1 MLYRDLVQFDPIESV
16 IQLREADDRQQASR
30 LVETYVISDHMADL
44 LVNVVIPQLQIDR
57 PLDNKGVLIVGN
69 YGTGKSHLMSLL
81 SSICEHADMVPSV
94 NHPKVRQA
102 AAEVA
107 GRFKVLR
114 VEITSERSLRDS
126 LLEELEIA
134 LDDWGTPY
142 RFPAAD
148 QVTNNKD
155 ILIEAVAGF
164 QAQHPDQGLLLVLDE
179 LLDFLRTREERQLI
193 LDLSFLRELGE
204 VAALTPFRFIGGVQ
218 ETLFDNPRFSFVAQ
232 QLRRVRDRFEQ
243 IRIVRED
250 IAYVVSERLLRK
262 TDQQLAWITEHLRA
276 YTPLYQ
282 GMAERLTEFAAL
294 FPIHP
299 AYLETFE
306 RVYVVEKRQVLR
318 TISRAMRGLMDKE
331 VQADVPCLV
340 SYDHYWDV
348 LRGNPSMRTLPGVAE
363 VVEKSNVLEGR
374 ISNAYTRPHLLPTA
388 RRIIHAL
395 SVHRLTTAD
404 IHVPLGVTAEELR
417 DQLCLYMR
425 LPEHSAEFLLD
436 QVRVALQEIMR
447 TVSGQ
452 YISFNE
458 GNGQYYLDVQKDIDF
473 EAKIKE
479 RGELMEREDLNRF
492 FSDALGQILNLSTTT
507 SYVPNFRI
515 WLYELPWAE
524 RKVTRPGYLCFTPP
538 DERSTAQ
545 PPRDFYLYFLPP
557 FVERDGISFCDTQ
570 ADEVVFQ
577 LTGLDQAFESQV
589 RLYAGAR
596 AMANESATHRDVYA
610 EKATGRGGY
619 LGKLIRWLNEHLTAH
634 LRVCYEGVTYTVQ
647 EVLAQTP
654 SSASRSIEELLGLM
668 AAHLL
673 APQFREQYPDYP
685 TFSRLS
691 QPVTEA
697 ARVNTAMEAVR
708 MLAGHG
714 RTNLARAVLAGLE
727 LTDDENNVRPRQSRY
742 AQRYL
747 SLLQDKPAGQV
758 VNRGELI
765 EIVGS
770 FVDTIIEKDIP
781 FKLEPE
787 WSVVILLA
795 LVYNGDIVL
804 NLDAQNRLDAG
815 TIERATTMAMATLAD
830 FRHFGRPRTLPLP
843 LWTMIFEGL
852 GLTPG
857 LIRDEATV
865 SREGAVRQLQENVS
879 TELERAAT
887 VQGRLQAGLQLWNR
901 SLFTDRYTIEVQAGV
916 VAGTDLPSVA
926 LSSTELLPYLRCYKE
941 FLEKLGR
948 FNTVGKLRNLRMDAA
963 EINDALDGRAVLA
976 RAEKLLALVE
986 RIQPLTAYLGEAE
999 ANLPV
1004 DHPWPARAVEARRA
1018 VLETVRR
1025 MGKGEIEVEGQGT
1038 LRDLEA
1044 LKADYVVAYAELHRQ
1059 VVLGQDAD
1067 RRRQGLYDDARLGA
1081 LKQLVQVE
1089 LLGPNQVELDGWIQ
1103 AVTGLRACTEF
1114 HEGLLT
1120 DTPLCTC
1127 GLRPAHVRREG
1138 AAAES
1143 LDYFDQRL
1151 SDMLLRW
1158 QQALRDG
1165 LTSETAQSSLAAM
1178 SLAERSPIDRFLAQ
1192 ADDDPYVPAGFVADA
1207 ARALRG
1213 IQAMAL
1219 PVGELIEA
1227 LKTGGLPCTVAD
1239 LQERF
1244 NRFVREAMRGYDARN
1259 TRLTLD
1265 E

>member
-16 IQLREADDRQQASR
+16 IQLREADDRQQASH
-30 LVETYVISDHMADL
+30 LVETFVISDHLADL

-69 YGTGKSHLMSLL
+69 YGTGKSHLMALL
-81 SSICEHADMVPSV
+81 SAVCEYPDTLPLV
-94 NHPKVRQA
+94 NHPEVRQA
-102 AAEVA
+102 ATEIA

-134 LDDWGTPY
+134 LESWGTPY
-142 RFPAAD
+142 HFPAAD

-164 QAQHPDQGLLLVLDE
+164 QAEHPDQGLLLVLDE

-204 VAALTPFRFIGGVQ
+204 VAALTSFRFVGGLQ
-218 ETLFDNPRFSFVAQ
+218 ETLFDNPRFSFVAE

-262 TDQQLAWITEHLRA
+262 TDQQLALITEHLRA
-276 YTPLYQ
+276 FTPLYQ
-282 GMAERLTEFAAL
+282 GMAERLTEYAAL

-318 TISRAMRGLMDKE
+318 TISRAMRGLMDQE
-331 VQADVPCLV
+331 VPTDAPGLI

-348 LRGNPSMRTLPGVAE
+348 LRGNPSMRTLPGVAD

-374 ISNAYTRPHLLPTA
+374 VNNAYTRRHLLPIA
-388 RRIIHAL
+388 QRIIHAL
-395 SVHRLTTAD
+395 SVHRLTTDD
-404 IHVPLGVTAEELR
+404 IHVSLGVTAEELR
-417 DQLCLYMR
+417 DQLCLYMQ
-425 LPEHSAEFLLD
+425 LPERSAEFLLD

-458 GNGQYYLDVQKDIDF
+458 DNGQYYLDVQKDIDF
-473 EAKIKE
+473 DAKIKE
-479 RGELMEREDLNRF
+479 RGELMERGDLNRYF
-492 FSDALGQILNLSTTT
+492 FDALGQILNLSTTT

-557 FVERDGISFCDTQ
+557 FAENLWQGNTQ
-570 ADEVVFQ
+570 ADEVVLR
-577 LTGLDQAFESQV
+577 LTGLDQTFESQV

-596 AMANESATHRDVYA
+596 AMSNESATHRDVYA
-610 EKATGRGGY
+610 EKATGRGGH

-634 LRVCYEGVTYTVQ
+634 LRVCYEGVTYTVP
-647 EVLAQTP
+647 EVLAQTH
-654 SSASRSIEELLGLM
+654 SSASRSIEELLVLM

-673 APQFREQYPDYP
+673 APYFGEQYPDYP

-691 QPVTEA
+691 QPVTETS
-697 ARVNTAMEAVR
+697 RRNTSMEAVR
-708 MLAGHG
+708 TLAGHG
-714 RTNLARAVLAGLE
+714 RTNLARAVLAALE
-727 LTDDENNVRPRQSRY
+727 LTDDEDNVRPHQSHY
-742 AQRYL
+742 AQQYL
-747 SLLQDKPAGQV
+747 DLLQSKPPGQV

-770 FVDTIIEKDIP
+770 FVDTVIEKDIP

-804 NLDAQNRLDAG
+804 NLDGQNRLDAG
-815 TIERATTMAMATLAD
+815 TIERAATMAMSTLVD
-830 FRHFGRPRTLPLP
+830 FRHFGRPRSLPLP

-852 GLTPG
+852 DLTPG
-857 LIRDEATV
+857 LIRDEAGV
-865 SREGAVRQLQENVS
+865 SREQAVRQLQERVS
-879 TELERAAT
+879 GELERTAT
-887 VQGRLQAGLQLWNR
+887 TISRLQNGLQLWNR
-901 SLFTDRYTIEVQAGV
+901 PLFTDRYTIEVQGGV
-916 VAGTDLPSVA
+916 VAGTDLPSVT
-926 LSSTELLPYLRCYKE
+926 LSSTELVPHIRCYKE
-941 FLEKLGR
+941 FLESLSR
-948 FNTVGKLRNLRMDAA
+948 FNTVGKLRNLRTTVND
-963 EINDALDGRAVLA
+963 INDALNGRTILA
-976 RAEKLLALVE
+976 RSDALLSLLE
-986 RIQPLTAYLGEAE
+986 RIQPLTAYLAEAE

-1004 DHPWPARAVEARRA
+1004 DHPWSTRAGEVRGGL
-1018 VLETVRR
+1018 LETVRR
-1025 MGKGEIEVEGQGT
+1025 MGKGEIEVEGRGLQ
-1038 LRDLEA
+1038 RELEA
-1044 LKADYVVAYAELHRQ
+1044 LKADYIAAYAELHRQ
-1059 VVLGQDAD
+1059 VVLGPDAD
-1067 RRRQGLYDDARLGA
+1067 ARRRQLYNDPRLKA
-1081 LKQLVQVE
+1081 LKQLVHVE
-1089 LLGPNQVELDGWIQ
+1089 LLAPNQPELDGWTR
-1103 AVTGLRACTEF
+1103 AVTGLRACAEF

-1127 GLRPAHVRREG
+1127 GLRPAHERREG
-1138 AAAES
+1138 TAAES
-1143 LDYFDQRL
+1143 LDFFDQRL

-1165 LTSETAQSSLAAM
+1165 LTSDTAQVSLAAM
-1178 SLAERSPIDRFLAQ
+1178 SPAERSPVELFLSQ
-1192 ADDDPYVPAGFVADA
+1192 SDDDPHIPEGFVADA
-1207 ARALRG
+1207 TRALRG
-1213 IQAMAL
+1213 IQAIAL
-1219 PVGELIEA
+1219 PVGGLVEA

-1239 LQERF
+1239 LRERF
-1244 NRFVREAMRGYDARN
+1244 NRFVRVAMRGHDERN

>member
-16 IQLREADDRQQASR
+16 IQLREADDPQRAKH

-44 LVNVVIPQLQIDR
+44 LVNVVIPQLQLDR
-57 PLDNKGVLIVGN
+57 PLDNKGILIVGN

-81 SSICEHADMVPSV
+81 SAICEYADMVASV
-94 NHPKVRQA
+94 NHPEVRQA
-102 AAEVA
+102 AIEVA

-164 QAQHPDQGLLLVLDE
+164 QTQHPDQGLLLVLDE
-179 LLDFLRTREERQLI
+179 LLDYLRTREERQLI

-218 ETLFDNPRFSFVAQ
+218 ETLFDSPRFSFVAQ

-250 IAYVVSERLLRK
+250 ITYVVSERLLHK

-276 YTPLYQ
+276 FTPLYQ

-306 RVYVVEKRQVLR
+306 RVYVVEKRQVLH
-318 TISRAMRGLMDKE
+318 TISRAMRELMDQE
-331 VQADVPCLV
+331 VPADAPGLV

-374 ISNAYTRPHLLPTA
+374 VSNAYTRPHLLPTA
-388 RRIIHAL
+388 QRIIHAL
-395 SVHRLTTAD
+395 SVHRLTTND

-452 YISFNE
+452 YITFNE
-458 GNGQYYLDVQKDIDF
+458 DNGQYYLDVKKDIDF
-473 EAKIKE
+473 DSKIKE
-479 RGELMEREDLNRF
+479 RGELMDRADLNRYF
-492 FSDALGQILNLSTTT
+492 FDALGQVLNKDITS
-507 SYVPNFRI
+507 SYVRDFRI
-515 WLYELPWAE
+515 WLYELAWADH
-524 RKVTRPGYLCFTPP
+524 KVTRPGYLCFTPP

-557 FVERDGISFCDTQ
+557 FVERDGISFYDTQ
-570 ADEVVFQ
+570 ADEVVVQ

-619 LGKLIRWLNEHLTAH
+619 LAKLNRWLNEHLTAH
-634 LRVCYEGVTYTVQ
+634 LRVCYEGVTHTVP
-647 EVLAQTP
+647 EVLAQTR
-654 SSASRSIEELLGLM
+654 SSASRSIEDLLELM

-673 APQFREQYPDYP
+673 APHFRDQYPDYP
-685 TFSRLS
+685 AFSRLS
-691 QPVTEA
+691 QSVTET
-697 ARVNTAMEAVR
+697 ARRNTAMEAVR
-708 MLAGHG
+708 ALAGHG

-727 LTDDENNVRPRQSRY
+727 LTDDDNNVRPHQSRY

-747 SLLQDKPAGQV
+747 AFLQDKPAGQV

-804 NLDAQNRLDAG
+804 NLDGQSRLDAG
-815 TIERATTMAMATLAD
+815 NIERAATMAMATLTD
-830 FRHFGRPRTLPLP
+830 FRHYGRPRTLPLP
-843 LWTMIFEGL
+843 LWTTIFEGL
-852 GLTPG
+852 DLAPG

-865 SREGAVRQLQENVS
+865 SREQAVRQLQEKVS
-879 TELERAAT
+879 TEIEKAAT

-901 SLFTDRYTIEVQAGV
+901 PLFTDRYTIEVQAGV
-916 VAGTDLPSVA
+916 VVGTDLPAVT
-926 LSSTELLPYLRCYKE
+926 LSSTELVPYIRCYKE
-941 FLEKLGR
+941 FLENLSR
-948 FNTVGKLRNLRMDAA
+948 FKTVGRLRNLRMTAT
-963 EINDALDGRAVLA
+963 EINDALGGRAVLA
-976 RAEKLLALVE
+976 RAETLLRLVE
-986 RIQPLTAYLGEAE
+986 RIQPLTAYLAEAE
-999 ANLPV
+999 ANLTA
-1004 DHPWPARAVEARRA
+1004 DHPWPARAVEVRRA
-1018 VLETVRR
+1018 VLEKVRR
-1025 MGKGEIEVEGQGT
+1025 MGKGEIEVEGQAT

-1044 LKADYVVAYAELHRQ
+1044 LKADYIVAYAELHRQ
-1059 VVLGQDAD
+1059 MVLGPDAD
-1067 RRRQGLYDDARLGA
+1067 ARRQRLYNDPRLGA
-1081 LKQLVQVE
+1081 LKQLVRVE
-1089 LLGPNQVELDGWIQ
+1089 LLAPNHAELDGWNQ
-1103 AVTGLRACTEF
+1103 AVSGLRACTEF
-1114 HEGLLT
+1114 HEGLLA

-1127 GLRPAHVRREG
+1127 GLRPAHVQREG
-1138 AAAES
+1138 DAAES

-1151 SDMLLRW
+1151 GDMLLRW
-1158 QQALRDG
+1158 QQALRAG
-1165 LTSETAQSSLAAM
+1165 LTSETAQGSLAAM
-1178 SLAERSPIDRFLAQ
+1178 SPAERSPIEQFLTQ
-1192 ADDDPYVPAGFVADA
+1192 RDDDPTIAAGFVADA
-1207 ARALRG
+1207 TRALRG
-1213 IQAMAL
+1213 IQALAL

-1244 NRFVREAMRGYDARN
+1244 SRFVREAMGGHDARN